1 MQISIAAAGN
11 ADTNV
16 NLIDHRYQAEALR
29 QLRGIDCGVLN
40 NSFYS
45 SASDV
50 GLTRTPN
57 ASFMWPLTASNVQNI
72 TVGRGMATAYGID
85 AKSESDI
92 SFTATAPSA
101 GTKYLFIYLQWDL
114 SNPTEGKGDLLL
126 HDNGSSATW
135 TPPYQDNLITN
146 PIGRYQMPLY
156 RLAVNTAGT
165 ITGVVSWNTLG
176 VLTISNPLRSQH
188 ANHAEQADFATYAS
202 NNQSDGTI
210 DGRLIAIVNRL
221 NALGFSVVSISGAN
235 SDYIDTANTALYKLG
250 KVIYG
255 YITFKHP
262 NINGHGINGSASNV
276 SVTVGT
282 LSQAPHQQVQ
292 YEEEWSWSETISG
305 YTVTH
310 TIKLTY
316 TVSTSGVITCTYTTQ
331 YYGFGAASAS
341 KRPIIWDKYNSR
353 IIY

>member
-45 SASDV
+45 NASDV

-176 VLTISNPLRSQH
+176 VLTISYPLRSQH
-188 ANHAEQADFATYAS
+188 ANHAEQADSAEFPKESSSADSIASRLAAINSRLDALGFRQGDITIHHSYVYNSSSPSSSGYYDVTQTNGISKQGKIVWCCIKKSFGAFSFNANDTIITIPSGFEPKDKAYFALVKTTGDAALGHVNAGSRYGVADVASNATYAGLS
-202 NNQSDGTI
+202 AGTYYI
-210 DGRLIAIVNRL
+210 IFGWE
-221 NALGFSVVSISGAN
+221 AN
-235 SDYIDTANTALYKLG
+235 
-250 KVIYG
+250 
-255 YITFKHP
+255 
-262 NINGHGINGSASNV
+262 
-276 SVTVGT
+276 
-282 LSQAPHQQVQ
+282 
-292 YEEEWSWSETISG
+292 
-305 YTVTH
+305 
-310 TIKLTY
+310 
-316 TVSTSGVITCTYTTQ
+316 
-331 YYGFGAASAS
+331 
-341 KRPIIWDKYNSR
+341 
-353 IIY
+353 